1 MKKLKT
7 LKGILA
13 FSIMLFTFMNAA
25 AQPAITET
33 GLSQTVENGAIF
45 HAWCWSFNT
54 IKANLSEIAA
64 AGFSAVQTSPVSQC
78 LVGEDGGL
86 EIFGN
91 GKWYYHYQCNSAK
104 KLRNIYIY
112 FDKIVFFCVFS
123 CYFIVFQQLLF
134 FRSRKYKHELQSVLY
149 YR

>member
-1 MKKLKT
+1 MKK
-7 LKGILA
+7 
-13 FSIMLFTFMNAA
+13 SVM
-25 AQPAITET
+25 
-33 GLSQTVENGAIF
+33 
-45 HAWCWSFNT
+45 
-54 IKANLSEIAA
+54 
-64 AGFSAVQTSPVSQC
+64 VS
-78 LVGEDGGL
+78 
-86 EIFGN
+86 
-91 GKWYYHYQCNSAK
+91 CNSAK